1 MEREYKALDAQIQLD
16 AETGVFE
23 GYAAVFG
30 NIDRVGDRIEAGAF
44 VNLEELTARG
54 ALLWQHDP
62 REVVGMIERAEQDA
76 YGLRV
81 VGKFHSTPRAQ
92 EVRQV
97 IAERAALGKPTP
109 MSIGYRPLDWRY
121 ETSAETGEVRV
132 LTAIE
137 VFEVSFV
144 VAGANPLAA
153 GTAKR
158 LPAPEPKAD
167 LSPAFQR
174 ECVALTLLMEGTR

>member
-1 MEREYKALDAQIQLD
+1 MEREYKSLDAQITLD
-16 AETGVFE
+16 ADTGAFE

-30 NIDRVGDRIEAGAF
+30 NIDRVGDRIEPGAF
-44 VNLEELTARG
+44 TNLDELTARG

-62 REVVGMIERAEQDA
+62 REVVGVIERAEQDA

-81 VGKFHSTPRAQ
+81 VGRFHATPRAQ

-144 VAGANPLAA
+144 VAGANPLAE

-158 LPAPEPKAD
+158 LPAPAPKPD
-167 LSPAFQR
+167 LSSAFQR
-174 ECVALTLLMEGTR
+174 EVLALILMEGAR